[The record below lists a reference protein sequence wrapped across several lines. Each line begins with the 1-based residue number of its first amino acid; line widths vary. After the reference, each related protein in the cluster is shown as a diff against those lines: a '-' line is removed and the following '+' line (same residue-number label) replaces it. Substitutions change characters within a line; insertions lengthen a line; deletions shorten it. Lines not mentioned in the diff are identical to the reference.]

1 MRLRAHPKLAAKWP
15 PSWTPRLS
23 RQLKKPRGEQPDKLL
38 SVREV
43 ESAIFLEVEYMGGR
57 FSGYI
62 ALEDTDFR
70 KKLLKVFSKN
80 LYRAVRQI
88 GSIDLDF

>member
-15 PSWTPRLS
+15 PGWTPRLS
-23 RQLKKPRGEQPDKLL
+23 RHSKKPRGEQPDRLL

-43 ESAIFLEVEYMGGR
+43 ESAIFLEVEYMGDK
-57 FSGYI
+57 FSGYL

-70 KKLLKVFSKN
+70 KRLLKVFSKN
-80 LYRAVRQI
+80 LYRTVRQI